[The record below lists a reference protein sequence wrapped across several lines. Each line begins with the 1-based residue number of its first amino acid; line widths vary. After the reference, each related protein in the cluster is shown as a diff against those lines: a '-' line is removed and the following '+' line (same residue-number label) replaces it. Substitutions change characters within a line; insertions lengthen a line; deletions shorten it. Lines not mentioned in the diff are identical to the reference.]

1 VERLQQGVSGMS
13 RLTEIMDNHKHL
25 EDLFAIIRHYGMS
38 AEFVTDSLIVQLEH
52 MGSSEEEGEEEGSET
67 DKEYAQDMLE
77 DLKQFYSLF

>member
-1 VERLQQGVSGMS
+1 MS
-13 RLTEIMDNHKHL
+13 RLTEIIDNNKHL

-38 AEFVTDSLIVQLEH
+38 AEFVTDSLILQLEH
-52 MGSSEEEGEEEGSET
+52 IGSSEDNEEEGSES